1 MHSMPLQTG
10 LDLLRLQAD
19 LMWAGAEYGVLLL
32 GESALNGMVVKGDG
46 KTPVMTLPG
55 FAGPEYSLV
64 PLNKFLRANGYK
76 ARSWGM
82 GTNKGLRDR
91 AHLDAVLETLG
102 ERIRESNDKYG
113 KPVALIGQSLGGL
126 IAREIARK
134 MPKEIDRVI
143 TLGTPVHFSDAKP
156 GALKTVAS
164 MMALYTG
171 LDPSVH
177 MAELASLGPSL
188 EAPPP
193 NVPLVS
199 IFSRADG
206 VTPFETAA
214 IPAHHVNVSGLSAR
228 ENLELACSHCGMGLN
243 PLVMLAVAD
252 RLAIDKTDWKPFDI
266 GSYMPGPM
274 NFFHPW
280 VLKNLAM
287 T

>member
-1 MHSMPLQTG
+1 MPLNTG

-19 LMWAGAEYGVLLL
+19 LIWAGAEYGVLLL
-32 GESALNGMVVKGDG
+32 GESALNGMVTKGDG
-46 KTPVMTLPG
+46 NTPVMTLPG

-91 AHLDAVLETLG
+91 THLNAVLATLG

-134 MPKEIDRVI
+134 MPDEIDRVI
-143 TLGTPVHFSDAKP
+143 TLGTPVHFSDARP
-156 GALKTVAS
+156 GALKSVAS

-171 LDPSVH
+171 LDPEVH
-177 MAELASLGPSL
+177 MSELASLGPAL

-206 VTPFETAA
+206 VTPVETAV
-214 IPAHHVNVSGLSAR
+214 IPARYVDVTGASAR

-252 RLAIDKTDWKPFDI
+252 RLAIDKTDWKPFDL
-266 GSYMPGPM
+266 SLYMPGPLKS
-274 NFFHPW
+274 FYPW